1 MFDIGWDELLLIALV
16 ALVVIGPKELPA
28 VLRTLGQWVAKARTL
43 AGEFRSHVDDMIR
56 EAGVDDMKNDF
67 QAMTKPIGKE
77 MEDNLMIGNP
87 MTDTPKTADEAAPEA
102 RETPP
107 SDTPLSDTGPS
118 EPAKDVERHDA
129 AE

>member
-1 MFDIGWDELLLIALV
+1 MFDIGWDELLVIALV

-28 VLRTLGQWVAKARTL
+28 VLRTVGQWVARARSL

-56 EAGVDDMKNDF
+56 EAGVDDVKNEF
-67 QAMTKPIGKE
+67 TSMTNPIGKE

-87 MTDTPKTADEAAPEA
+87 MTEPKPTSTQAPGQPDTPAEAANESNDKA
-102 RETPP
+102 
-107 SDTPLSDTGPS
+107 
-118 EPAKDVERHDA
+118 ADVARHDA

>member
-16 ALVVIGPKELPA
+16 ALVVIGPKELPG

-56 EAGVDDMKNDF
+56 EAGVEDMKNEF
-67 QAMTKPIGKE
+67 TSMASPLERKE
-77 MEDNLMIGNP
+77 IEDNLMIG
-87 MTDTPKTADEAAPEA
+87 TPLQSEPKKPEDAAPEA
-102 RETPP
+102 RETPAP
-107 SDTPLSDTGPS
+107 AADT
-118 EPAKDVERHDA
+118 ARNDA